1 MNDRNNPKPLP
12 DDFGMTIPN
21 MRLPQNKSNA
31 ANDADLP
38 TTNLRQT
45 PQPKPSYNSPPPQPP
60 ADDFGMTIPNMRLP
74 NQQSQS
80 QSPAR
85 PSASPYDSNTPT
97 TDLRGAN
104 QQQPAQPD
112 FGATFTDFKSNN
124 KTANEPDF
132 GATMA
137 YIPIA
142 PTAPPRDEL
151 RETAT
156 VTPAAQTQ
164 KPKKNVPVWAWI
176 VGGGLAFV
184 GLLFAAGLLAAY
196 FYLWRDS
203 GFTLV
208 VKGAPPGSTIFV
220 DDTRRGVTAADG
232 STKIPGIKADEKR
245 RIKVQHAGFTDFN
258 DTVTGETG
266 ATKEIIAQMRKLDNA
281 TTQVETPKTDCADD
295 PRVCA
300 AENAALD
307 ALDKLKAP
315 FTVDDLV
322 KALNLQIINFD
333 SNSADVPPARKRF
346 LEKAAEKFKQLTG
359 NPIVEVGG
367 HTDNVGNAAANLSL
381 SQDRAKAVRGLLVNF
396 GVEPKVL
403 VPKGY
408 GSAKPKT
415 ANDTDEGKFQNRRIE
430 YTVVAR

>member
-1 MNDRNNPKPLP
+1 MNDSNSPKPLP

-21 MRLPQNKSNA
+21 VRLPQNKSNA
-31 ANDADLP
+31 ANDQDLP

-45 PQPKPSYNSPPPQPP
+45 PAAPPNYNSPSPQPP
-60 ADDFGMTIPNMRLP
+60 ADDFGVTIPNARVP
-74 NQQSQS
+74 NQTT
-80 QSPAR
+80 PKTF
-85 PSASPYDSNTPT
+85 ASPYDLNTPT
-97 TDLRGAN
+97 ADLRGAN
-104 QQQPAQPD
+104 RHQPD
-112 FGATFTDFKSNN
+112 FGATFTDLKPNN
-124 KTANEPDF
+124 KNASESDF

-142 PTAPPRDEL
+142 PTAPPRAEP
-151 RETAT
+151 RENAA
-156 VTPAAQTQ
+156 VVPANQQQT
-164 KPKKNVPVWAWI
+164 KKSAVPLWAWA
-176 VGGGLAFV
+176 VGGGLAFAA
-184 GLLFAAGLLAAY
+184 LLLAGGLLAAY
-196 FYLWRDS
+196 FWLWRDS

-208 VKGAPPGSTIFV
+208 VKGAPPGSTVFI

-232 STKIPGIKADEKR
+232 STKISGIKADEKR
-245 RIKVQHAGFTDFN
+245 QIKVQQTGYTDFKS
-258 DTVTGETG
+258 TITGENG
-266 ATKEIIAQMRKLDNA
+266 ATAEIVAQMRKLDIA
-281 TTQVETPKTDCADD
+281 PQIEQPKTDCPDD

-322 KALNLQIINFD
+322 KALNLQIINFA

-346 LEKAAEKFKQLTG
+346 LEKAAEKFKQLSG
-359 NPIVEVGG
+359 SPVVEVGG
-367 HTDNVGNAAANLSL
+367 HTDNVGNAAANTSL

-403 VPKGY
+403 IPKGY

-430 YTVVAR
+430 YTVVSR